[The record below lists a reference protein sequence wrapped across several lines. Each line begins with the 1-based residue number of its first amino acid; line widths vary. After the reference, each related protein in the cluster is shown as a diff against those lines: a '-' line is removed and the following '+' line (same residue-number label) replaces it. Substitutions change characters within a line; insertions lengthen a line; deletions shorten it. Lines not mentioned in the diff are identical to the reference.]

1 MPRMNNQ
8 TNIEASVFAAIF
20 GLILVALAFAIL
32 HFRNPQIE
40 AQCLAKG
47 WQVIATPGRISSCLY
62 SVK

>member
-8 TNIEASVFAAIF
+8 TNIEATVVAAIF
-20 GLILVALAFAIL
+20 GVLLIALSFAIL

-47 WQVIATPGRISSCLY
+47 GQVIATPGRISSCLY
-62 SVK
+62 SAK

>member
-8 TNIEASVFAAIF
+8 TNIEPSVFAAIF

-47 WQVIATPGRISSCLY
+47 GQVIATPGRISSCLY

>member
-1 MPRMNNQ
+1 MNNQ

-40 AQCLAKG
+40 SQCLAKG
-47 WQVIATPGRISSCLY
+47 GQVIATPGRFSSCLY
-62 SVK
+62 SK